1 LYIAPLNNCVYSEIS
16 LFMTILVGDINGRGS
31 IFAVASH
38 KEIQDKNGQ
47 KAYTLGEI
55 VFSKEYGYEKYSS
68 ESSNG
73 VQVLQENLQT
83 FINEFYSSQ
92 LVETQEDIHGLYI
105 SVGGFVEHEIVRATV
120 GREDFQATFTKQD
133 FICCL
138 PEKYRLAVKRN
149 WSISFLNDMEALGYS
164 IFIDDGEMELVDI
177 GSIQSTKDLDKLRRA
192 LVLIGEEGLGE
203 ALWCWNKDVGKSG
216 RYSPISSEGG
226 HKDFAD
232 PTPDKGL
239 SIYLEGINKEE
250 ARKSNPVRIP
260 DPVSYEQ
267 VLSFRGLPKICKFLY
282 STERYSE
289 NKEFVE
295 NISAELII
303 QQAQQPSGSILCK
316 HSLDLFIQIMGAEAG
331 NVALQYNASGGVY
344 VVTSSSIST
353 EKLRDGIFESAFI
366 NKEKHFRKINS
377 ETPVK
382 VLSIHANPY
391 IFLQGA
397 ARYAISD
404 GCISR
409 GKFSLI

>member
-1 LYIAPLNNCVYSEIS
+1 
-16 LFMTILVGDINGRGS
+16 MTILVGDINGSGI

-47 KAYTLGEI
+47 KAYTLGEV

-73 VQVLQENLQT
+73 VQVLQEGLRT
-83 FINEFYSSQ
+83 FIDEFYSTQ
-92 LVETQEDIHGLYI
+92 LVETQEDFHGLYV
-105 SVGGFVEHEIVRATV
+105 SVGGFVEHELVRATV
-120 GREDFQATFTKQD
+120 EREDFQATFTKQD
-133 FICCL
+133 FISCL
-138 PEKYRLAVKRN
+138 PEKYRLAAVKRN

-164 IFIDDGEMELVDI
+164 IFIDDGEIDLEDI
-177 GSIQSTKDLDKLRRA
+177 GSTQSTKDLDKPRRA

-232 PTPDKGL
+232 TTPDKGL
-239 SIYLEGINKEE
+239 SIYLERINQEE
-250 ARKSNPVRIP
+250 AEKSDPVRIP

-267 VLSFRGLPKICKFLY
+267 VLSFRGLSKICKFLY
-282 STERYSE
+282 STGQYSE

-316 HSLDLFIQIMGAEAG
+316 NSLDLFIQIMGAEAG

-353 EKLRDGIFESAFI
+353 EKLKDGIFATSFI

-382 VLSIHANPY
+382 VLSIHDKPY

-397 ARYAISD
+397 ARYAISG

-409 GKFSLI
+409 GKFSLIK